1 MASSTGRRYIQ
12 RVSNNE
18 RTTCLVVGGGPAGMV
33 LGLLLARAG
42 VPVTVLEKHPDFLR
56 DFRGDTVHASTLT
69 LLDELGLGARF
80 AALPQRRL
88 DRATVQLDSGT
99 VQLGDL
105 SRLPGPHKHIAMV
118 PQWDLLDLLAD
129 AGATEPTFTLRRN
142 AEVTDLLREG
152 DRIVGARFTDRT
164 DGSVHDVRA
173 ALTVACDG
181 RGSAVR
187 AAAGLRSRAFGV
199 PMDVWWFR
207 LPRHADDPEGG
218 VGRVGNGEFMVMI
231 DRGSYWQ
238 CAYLIRKG
246 SDVRLRAEGID
257 GFRARLTALQ
267 PWIADRVDALASF
280 DDVKLLDVRLDRLR
294 RWYADGLLLIGDA
307 AHAMSPVGGVG
318 INLAVQDAV
327 AAARI
332 LAPALRADGSVPV
345 PVLRRVQL
353 RRWWPTALIQAGQRL
368 AHRRILRPVLAGGAG
383 EVDRQGHA
391 AGAAAVGSQG
401 NGHATARPTG
411 LNDRTGT
418 EAPSASLPLPLR
430 LVRRFP
436 VLQGIPGRVIAIGP
450 LPEHAPDWARRPEL
464 PVAPRHRRPRT
475 DRAVG
480 PAVRRT
486 ISSVSSGL
494 IVRGLSARIRPVQPG
509 GSAAAAAT
517 DVRCPD
523 GSAPPAPAGCA
534 PPPSAGRAW

>member
-1 MASSTGRRYIQ
+1 MMNSA
-12 RVSNNE
+12 

-42 VPVTVLEKHPDFLR
+42 VAVTVLEKHADFLR

-88 DRATVQLDSGT
+88 DRATVQLDAGS
-99 VQLGDL
+99 VRVGDL
-105 SRLPGPHKHIAMV
+105 SRLPGRHRHIALV

-129 AGATEPTFTLRRN
+129 AAETEPTFTLRRN
-142 AEVTDLLREG
+142 AEVTGLVREG
-152 DRIVGARFTDRT
+152 SRVVGARFTDRT

-187 AAAGLRSRAFGV
+187 VAAGLRSRAFGV
-199 PMDVWWFR
+199 PLDVWWFR
-207 LPRHADDPEGG
+207 LPRHADDPAGG
-218 VGRVGNGEFMVMI
+218 VGRITTGQFMAMI
-231 DRGSYWQ
+231 DRGDYWQ
-238 CAYLIRKG
+238 CGYLISKG
-246 SDVRLRAEGID
+246 SDAMLRAEGIA

-267 PWIADRVDALASF
+267 PWLADRVGGLASF
-280 DDVKLLDVRLDRLR
+280 DDVKLLDVRLERLR

-332 LAPALRADGSVPV
+332 LTPALRAGSPV
-345 PVLRRVQL
+345 PVAVLRKVQL

-368 AHRRILRPVLAGGAG
+368 AHRGILRPALSAQPTDGASTPVRPVGLDSAGG
-383 EVDRQGHA
+383 
-391 AGAAAVGSQG
+391 
-401 NGHATARPTG
+401 
-411 LNDRTGT
+411 
-418 EAPSASLPLPLR
+418 EAPTSSLPLPLR
-430 LVRRFP
+430 LLRRFP

-450 LPEHAPDWARRPEL
+450 LPEHAPAWARRPEL
-464 PVAPRHRRPRT
+464 PVQTAPAT
-475 DRAVG
+475 
-480 PAVRRT
+480 T
-486 ISSVSSGL
+486 E
-494 IVRGLSARIRPVQPG
+494 
-509 GSAAAAAT
+509 AAAA
-517 DVRCPD
+517 
-523 GSAPPAPAGCA
+523 
-534 PPPSAGRAW
+534 PSESGVGKV

>member
-1 MASSTGRRYIQ
+1 
-12 RVSNNE
+12 
-18 RTTCLVVGGGPAGMV
+18 
-33 LGLLLARAG
+33 
-42 VPVTVLEKHPDFLR
+42 
-56 DFRGDTVHASTLT
+56 
-69 LLDELGLGARF
+69 
-80 AALPQRRL
+80 
-88 DRATVQLDSGT
+88 
-99 VQLGDL
+99 
-105 SRLPGPHKHIAMV
+105 
-118 PQWDLLDLLAD
+118 
-129 AGATEPTFTLRRN
+129 
-142 AEVTDLLREG
+142 
-152 DRIVGARFTDRT
+152 
-164 DGSVHDVRA
+164 
-173 ALTVACDG
+173 
-181 RGSAVR
+181 
-187 AAAGLRSRAFGV
+187 
-199 PMDVWWFR
+199 MDVWWFR

-246 SDVRLRAEGID
+246 SDVRMRAEGID

-332 LAPALRADGSVPV
+332 LAPALRAEGSVPV

-368 AHRRILRPVLAGGAG
+368 AHRRILRPVLAAG
-383 EVDRQGHA
+383 EVGRQEHTADGSHGKGPTT
-391 AGAAAVGSQG
+391 AG
-401 NGHATARPTG
+401 PTG

-464 PVAPRHRRPRT
+464 PVAATPRN
-475 DRAVG
+475 
-480 PAVRRT
+480 
-486 ISSVSSGL
+486 
-494 IVRGLSARIRPVQPG
+494 
-509 GSAAAAAT
+509 
-517 DVRCPD
+517 
-523 GSAPPAPAGCA
+523 PAGRPA
-534 PPPSAGRAW
+534 Q